1 MRNFLARSSAS
12 TRTSKVLG
20 RVPFRNRYRLLCD
33 RMPARWHLMMRSLQK
48 DDSESAELVN
58 ERRAVADPKI
68 HYYEL
73 TPNGTV
79 Q

>member
-1 MRNFLARSSAS
+1 
-12 TRTSKVLG
+12 
-20 RVPFRNRYRLLCD
+20 
-33 RMPARWHLMMRSLQK
+33 MPARWHLMMRSLQK

>member
-1 MRNFLARSSAS
+1 
-12 TRTSKVLG
+12 VLG
-20 RVPFRNRYRLLCD
+20 RVPSAIDTAYSVIGCL
-33 RMPARWHLMMRSLQK
+33 PAGILMMRSPQK

-58 ERRAVADPKI
+58 ERGAVADPKI